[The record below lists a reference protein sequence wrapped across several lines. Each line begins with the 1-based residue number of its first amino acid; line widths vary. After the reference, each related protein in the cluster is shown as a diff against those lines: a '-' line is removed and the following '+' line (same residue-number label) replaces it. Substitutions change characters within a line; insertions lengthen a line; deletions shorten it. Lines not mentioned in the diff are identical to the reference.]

1 MEMSVEC
8 VYPIPEATTTGLLF
22 IAGQLVGII
31 MILTYPAISPVIS
44 ENSYIYTNIQTCI
57 SKNSTSNST
66 SNSLNVVDYQ
76 YPVYAQTA
84 FSAIIAIIF
93 TIFFKC
99 PYLRLRTERERLAEE
114 ILNSAPDLSN

>member
-8 VYPIPEATTTGLLF
+8 VYPIPEATSTGLLF

-31 MILTYPAISPVIS
+31 MIVAYPAVAPVIS

-57 SKNSTSNST
+57 NTNSTSNST

-76 YPVYAQTA
+76 YPIYGQTGNYKNL
-84 FSAIIAIIF
+84 
-93 TIFFKC
+93 TK
-99 PYLRLRTERERLAEE
+99 
-114 ILNSAPDLSN
+114 N